1 MKMISRLNA
10 ILSIGVASL
19 FLACAPAYAD
29 TAAAKPSAPKKKTEQ
44 KAAKAP
50 VKTIFDLSHA
60 EIFSPVK
67 EGDLNYTSFYEGFRK
82 DGGEVGV
89 NKEPVSSKNL
99 ARVKTYV
106 IAGPSQGFTKNE
118 ITALEKFVS
127 NGGNLLVLLH
137 ISGPVAQLTNSF
149 GIIVS
154 NFVIGERSDLIEGKA
169 QDFYVTRFGPHPVT
183 EGLNKIAVYGSWGL
197 MAEDPALVVGA
208 TSAKA
213 WADMDRNRKFDQ
225 GEPTQDFGII
235 AVNEHGKGKVVVI
248 ADDAPFSN
256 RFITEADNK
265 LLAENIIRWFK

>member
-1 MKMISRLNA
+1 MISRLNA
-10 ILSIGVASL
+10 ILSIGAVSL
-19 FLACAPAYAD
+19 FLACAPAYSD
-29 TAAAKPSAPKKKTEQ
+29 TAAAKPSAAKKKTEQ

-67 EGDLNYTSFYEGFRK
+67 EGDLNYTSFYEAFRK
-82 DGGEVGV
+82 NGGEAGV
-89 NKEPVSSKNL
+89 NKEPVSSKSL
-99 ARVKTYV
+99 AKAKTYV
-106 IAGPSQGFTKNE
+106 IAGPSQGFTMNE
-118 ITALEKFVS
+118 IAALDKFVS

-137 ISGPVAQLTNSF
+137 ISSPVAQLTNSF
-149 GIIVS
+149 GITVS
-154 NFVIGERSDLIEGKA
+154 NFVIGEQSDLIEGKA

-183 EGLNKIAVYGSWGL
+183 EGLGKIAVYGSWGL

-213 WADMDRNRKFDQ
+213 WADMDRNRKFDK
-225 GEPTQDFGII
+225 GEPMQDFGII